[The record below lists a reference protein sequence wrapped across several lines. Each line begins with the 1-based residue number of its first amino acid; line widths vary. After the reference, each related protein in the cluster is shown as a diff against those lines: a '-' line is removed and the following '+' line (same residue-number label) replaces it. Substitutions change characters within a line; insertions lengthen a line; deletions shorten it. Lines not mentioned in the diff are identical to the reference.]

1 MGRCSARLLTCSI
14 RRLLT
19 CSAMLERRIERTVGA
34 ARALP
39 IVALPIVALP
49 IVALPIVAL
58 PIVAL
63 PREEAPV

>member
-1 MGRCSARLLTCSI
+1 MGRCSARLIITCST
-14 RRLLT
+14 RRLIT

-49 IVALPIVAL
+49 IVALP
-58 PIVAL
+58 
-63 PREEAPV
+63 REEAPVGIEV